1 MTHFLPPQLHPR
13 KSALLPAVVAPACW
27 LLAAASAHAAVDL
40 NLRMETSLG
49 HNSNVFKQSDLL
61 QPGQPVTPLAS
72 ANTQGARVEF
82 ATGIPLASDQTRLVL
97 SSQLDINRYSGAADA
112 NHQAS
117 NTVAQLNWRISP
129 LIGTEFQVGH
139 RKSPYPFMDT
149 YPRLDYVGRTW
160 VAAEVQLRLTPD
172 LSVPIAFGKNNIQHD
187 DRAIHAPLDVKQTQT
202 SVALRY
208 QSPLGNVAQAGIL
221 KSDREYPFR
230 PNLVGTGAA
239 MVRDEEWF
247 GSVNWVISPL
257 TQVQARV
264 ATRQSRTEQ
273 TNQRATL
280 YTLSAGHTLSPFW
293 RLDGAWWNIPTV
305 VTDPALISANVSGH
319 RLTATWTPSS
329 KLAASAYVQ
338 SSAQSDVL
346 QNPLS
351 GREPLNPNV
360 SGPGVKASY
369 ELDKGWRLF
378 ADYANEKTTR
388 SNGFQAKQ
396 NVWHVGVSYSMENS
410 SGAASRNMLLN
421 RNFD

>member
-1 MTHFLPPQLHPR
+1 MTQSRLHRILPQHR
-13 KSALLPAVVAPACW
+13 KSAFVAYAGW
-27 LLAAASAHAAVDL
+27 LLGASTAIAAVDL

-49 HNSNVFKQSDLL
+49 HNSNLFKQSELQ
-61 QPGQPVTPLAS
+61 QPGQPVTPITAAS
-72 ANTQGARVEF
+72 TQGARVEI
-82 ATGIPLASDQTRLVL
+82 AAGIPLASEQTRLVL
-97 SSQLDINRYSGAADA
+97 SSQLDINRYSGAPDA

-139 RKSPYPFMDT
+139 KKSPYPFMDT

-172 LSVPIAFGKNNIQHD
+172 LSVPVAFGKNHIQHD
-187 DRAIHAPLDVKQTQT
+187 DRAIHAPLDVKQTQA

-208 QSPLGNVAQAGIL
+208 QSPLGNVAQAGVV
-221 KSDREYPFR
+221 KSNREYPFR
-230 PNLVGTGAA
+230 PTLAGNGAA
-239 MVRDEEWF
+239 TVRDEEWF
-247 GSVNWVISPL
+247 GSVYWVISPL

-264 ATRQSRTEQ
+264 ATRQSRSEQ

-293 RLDGAWWNIPTV
+293 RLDGTWWNQPTV
-305 VTDPALISANVSGH
+305 VTDPALVSANVSGQ
-319 RLTATWTPSS
+319 RLTATWTPSP
-329 KLAASAYVQ
+329 KLAASIFAQ
-338 SSAQSDVL
+338 RSAQSDVL
-346 QNPLS
+346 QNPFS

-360 SGPGVKASY
+360 SGPGAKVSY

-378 ADYANEKTTR
+378 ADYANEKTSR

-396 NVWHVGVSYSMENS
+396 TVWHVGVIYSMENS
-410 SGAASRNMLLN
+410 SGAASRNTLLP